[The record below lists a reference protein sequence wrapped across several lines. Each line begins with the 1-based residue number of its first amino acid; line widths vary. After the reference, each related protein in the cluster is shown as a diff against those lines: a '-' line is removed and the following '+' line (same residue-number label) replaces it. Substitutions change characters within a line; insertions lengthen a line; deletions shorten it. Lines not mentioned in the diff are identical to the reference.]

1 MAPPAFRCSRQCAG
15 RVNCYVQTREKGGG
29 VDGTPSN
36 ITRRGIVIFDVTMTE
51 TPLLFPVP
59 HPQT

>member
-1 MAPPAFRCSRQCAG
+1 MLEGSIARPDSR
-15 RVNCYVQTREKGGG
+15 KGGV